1 MNNLETDISLADVI
15 EEFLVWQDSVRNLS
29 KNSVMAYKNDLNILQ
44 NFLKSGIFIKDITL
58 QDLRSCVSQLSKEK
72 RAATS
77 INRFI
82 SSVRS
87 LFAYCRRLGYIG
99 VDVASGL
106 RTVKTP
112 LKVPGF
118 MTESEIDAMCKEPE
132 INEILWKE
140 RDLALFEMMYS
151 SGCRV
156 SEMAAMEFSDLAKD
170 FSSAMVKG
178 KGNKFRR
185 VFFTVEAVSALKNY
199 LTVRKTVVPE
209 EKSVPQIF
217 VNQKGGPLSSRGIRY
232 IVMRYSSVE
241 GTNKSVSPHAFRH
254 TFATSLLSNGADV
267 RVVQEM
273 LGHSSI
279 STTQRYTH
287 VTTAQLIKTYNQA
300 HPHGSDES

>member
-1 MNNLETDISLADVI
+1 MNNLETDIGLTDAI

-29 KNSVMAYKNDLNILQ
+29 KNSVTAYKNDLNILQ

-58 QDLRSCVSQLSKEK
+58 LDLRACVSHLSKEN

-82 SSVRS
+82 SSVRA
-87 LFAYCRRLGYIG
+87 LFSYCRRLGYVD
-99 VDVASGL
+99 VDVATGL
-106 RTVKTP
+106 RTIKNP
-112 LKVPGF
+112 LRVPSF
-118 MTESEIDAMCKEPE
+118 MTESEIDAMCNEPRV
-132 INEILWKE
+132 NEILWEK

-156 SEMAAMEFSDLAKD
+156 SEMAKMKLSDLAKD
-170 FSSAMVKG
+170 YSSAMVKG

-185 VFFTVEAVSALKNY
+185 VFFTEEAISALKDY
-199 LTVRKTVVPE
+199 LAVRNSFIHDEKDVPE
-209 EKSVPQIF
+209 IF
-217 VNQKGGPLSSRGIRY
+217 VNQQGGPLSARGIRY
-232 IVMRYSSVE
+232 IVARYSSVE
-241 GTNKSVSPHAFRH
+241 GTNKNVSPHAFRH
-254 TFATSLLSNGADV
+254 TFATALLSNGADV